1 MINCLVTVVIP
12 IYNVEKY
19 LNRCIE
25 SVVNQTYKNLEIILV
40 DDKSPDNSPLI
51 CDQWEK
57 KDSRIKV
64 VHKDNNAGLGMAR
77 NTGIENANGDYICFF
92 DSDDYVEKDTIEKAV
107 TLATKENADVVS
119 FGFIR
124 ENTNQNIV
132 EHEVPQPFKT
142 VYKGNEVQDIL
153 LAEKIAPNP
162 KTRKD
167 SNLGISSC
175 TGLFSL
181 KILKKHN
188 ILFHS
193 EREIIS
199 EDLYFT
205 LDLYKYVNKVA
216 ILTESFYHYCFNED
230 SLTHTYTSDRT
241 EKIDYCFSECVKL
254 SKKNNYPKSVFVALK
269 HGYLCSVIGGF
280 KTIVQSKLTN
290 KAKKAEIKKV
300 IKSSLFQEFIK
311 NIPAYDYSKSKLI
324 LIKMMQLKLSNIVY
338 LMVKF
343 KG

>member
-12 IYNVEKY
+12 IYNVEKH

-25 SVVNQTYKNLEIILV
+25 SVVNQTYKDLEIILV
-40 DDKSPDNSPLI
+40 DDKSPDNSPQI
-51 CDQWEK
+51 CDQWAK

-77 NTGIENANGDYICFF
+77 NTGIDNANGDYICFF

-124 ENTNQNIV
+124 ENSSQNIV
-132 EHEVPQPFKT
+132 EHEVPQPYKN
-142 VYKGNEVQDIL
+142 VYQGTEVQDIL
-153 LAEKIAPNP
+153 LAEKIAPDP
-162 KTRKD
+162 KTGKD

-181 KILKKHN
+181 EILKKNN
-188 ILFHS
+188 IRFHS
-193 EREIIS
+193 EREIIC

-216 ILTESFYHYCFNED
+216 ILTESFYHYCFNEA
-230 SLTHTYTSDRT
+230 SLTHTYASDRT

-254 SKKNNYPKSVFVALK
+254 SKKNNYPKSVLIALK

-280 KTIVQSKLTN
+280 KTIVQSNSTN
-290 KAKKAEIKKV
+290 KAKKAEIKNV
-300 IKSSLFQEFIK
+300 VKSSLCQEFIK
-311 NIPAYDYSKSKLI
+311 DIPAYNYSKAKLI
-324 LIKMMQLKLSNIVY
+324 LIKMMQLKLSSLVY